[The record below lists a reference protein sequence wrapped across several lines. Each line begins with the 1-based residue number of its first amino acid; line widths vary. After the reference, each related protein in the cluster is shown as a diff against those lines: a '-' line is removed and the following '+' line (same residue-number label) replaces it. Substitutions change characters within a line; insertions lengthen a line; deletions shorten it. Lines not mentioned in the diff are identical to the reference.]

1 MRHSSR
7 LEDMPETVTQLNINQ
22 KTMIPSKVQCRLPT
36 YTIGAV
42 SAGGTHWGKKD
53 TYIEK

>member
-7 LEDMPETVTQLNINQ
+7 LEDMPETATQLNINQ